1 LRLTPTYRCQQHGTD
16 AIPVAR
22 PQVKGAQPSS
32 GASGLTFA
40 SAISGITV
48 YFANVDVPMK
58 CLSFSPSR
66 EKRVARPAL
75 TAEKVRWLNLED

>member
-16 AIPVAR
+16 AIPAAS
-22 PQVKGAQPSS
+22 PQVKGA
-32 GASGLTFA
+32 
-40 SAISGITV
+40 
-48 YFANVDVPMK
+48 DVAMK
-58 CLSFSPSR
+58 CWSFSPSR